1 MFIKWIF
8 DLGCLQVCK
17 KQHLL
22 VKYSIQYFNS
32 KLCTIVCQGENLS
45 GNLADRFKMRPIFY

>member
-1 MFIKWIF
+1 M
-8 DLGCLQVCK
+8 
-17 KQHLL
+17 
-22 VKYSIQYFNS
+22 QYFNS